1 MDFID
6 IKKAINTALK
16 TSFPEIDI
24 NAGEIKEGFKRPS
37 FFTQIIPVLREFE
50 TQCYTSNK
58 VLVVVNYF
66 PKKNVE
72 LDSLKMMNSLQ
83 QTFGMTLKVGNRVLT
98 LQNIRSSMVDEIVQ
112 FKFDL
117 DYLENIAKKETTT
130 VMGEILT
137 NIRGDN

>member
-98 LQNIRSSMVDEIVQ
+98 LQNIRSSIVDEIVQ